1 MKDKDSKIVRYGQY
15 ISQLVSEIRTLKNKK
30 VAPNPA
36 DEMPGNEVITKL
48 SKENED
54 LHSKVKKVS
63 EEIKSGKTALKK
75 VEENNAM
82 LAKSIRDLQDKLNN
96 EKNKSSKIEVEKRR
110 LERNSDRL
118 EEIIEI
124 HDE

>member
-1 MKDKDSKIVRYGQY
+1 MKSLPNSQKRRKIY
-15 ISQLVSEIRTLKNKK
+15 I
-30 VAPNPA
+30 PNR
-36 DEMPGNEVITKL
+36 
-48 SKENED
+48 
-54 LHSKVKKVS
+54 KKVS
-63 EEIKSGKTALKK
+63 QEIKSGKTALKK